1 MPGYGGAARFKT
13 VVDRLRA
20 DAAQKPRG
28 RHNRHKPKSKGTLLV
43 SSGDNFL
50 AGLALLYGFQNGP
63 PWPDAVVANA
73 LGYDAM
79 TIGNHEFDFGQA
91 RLAEFIAGVDDDI
104 PFITANLGFDGTL
117 LEDLADDRRI
127 APSVIVER
135 KRERIGV
142 IGLTTPDISSIS
154 SPGNVTIERDLAPV
168 VNAQVDRLK
177 RRGVD
182 KIIVSAHLQGIA
194 ADNALIPM
202 VRGVDLWIAGGGDD
216 LLANPDDTLIPGDA
230 SVGPYPSIVEDA
242 RGNDVLIV
250 STAGEYKYVGR
261 LTVDF
266 DRSGRVTRVNDSKS
280 GPVRVSGTPTD
291 PDFAPEDPFVK
302 ANAVDPVAEFSA
314 GLASQPNGT
323 TEVDLRRTVPGLS
336 GVNDPGRR
344 RESGYGSVVADSF
357 LWKARQLAAAD
368 PQIDEPTVGLT
379 NGGGIREDILAG
391 PINKAETFA
400 ALPFFNQ
407 IVVVEDIGCEQFRQI
422 LERAYSGLP
431 GIAGQFAHLAGARV
445 EVDPTRPVQ
454 VVNMGPPV
462 TIATPGQRVRNLWL
476 TNGTPSNTADDT
488 QLIANG
494 TAVAS
499 CPTFDLATT
508 DFSARDGDA
517 YPFTAQGLTFIPV
530 GALYNQAFE
539 DYIVAPTAQGG
550 LGGTIT
556 AAQYPV
562 LPPAGAVRR
571 ITIAGDSTV
580 LGYRPGAFTPACPS
594 SAGTASRS
602 GGRSAWPRFVAEASL
617 VSRQDHHRDGE
628 CHDGVVAIASSTRTA
643 CSASEV
649 RPLAAVRGLPVP

>member
-1 MPGYGGAARFKT
+1 VRISVRRVAVLASAVSLAAAGWAAPASGDGKHKGKKQSDFRLTLLHNNDGESKLATGSSRPGYGGAARFKT
-13 VVDRLRA
+13 VVDRLRTE
-20 DAAQKPRG
+20 AAQKPRG
-28 RHNRHKPKSKGTLLV
+28 RDNRHKPKSAGTLMV

-50 AGLALLYGFQNGP
+50 AGLALLYGFQTGP
-63 PWPDAVVANA
+63 PWPDAIVANA

-91 RLAEFIAGVDDDI
+91 RLAEFIEGVDDDI
-104 PFITANLGFDGTL
+104 PFITANLGFEGTL
-117 LEDLADDRRI
+117 LEDLADDGRI
-127 APSVIVER
+127 APSVIVRRRGER
-135 KRERIGV
+135 VGI

-168 VNAQVDRLK
+168 VNRQVDRL
-177 RRGVD
+177 RWRGVD

-202 VRGVDLWIAGGGDD
+202 VRGVDIWIAGGGDD
-216 LLANPDDTLIPGDA
+216 LLASPSDTLIPGDT
-230 SVGPYPSIVEDA
+230 SVGSYPSIVRDA
-242 RGNDVLIV
+242 RGSDVLVV

-266 DRSGRVTRVNDSKS
+266 DRWGRVTSVDDSRS

-302 ANAVDPVAEFSA
+302 ANAVDPVDAFSA
-314 GLASQPNGT
+314 SLASQPNGT
-323 TEVDLRRTVPGLS
+323 TEAALRRTVPPAAT
-336 GVNDPGRR
+336 NDPIRR
-344 RESGYGSVVADSF
+344 RESGYGSLVADSF
-357 LWKARQLAAAD
+357 LWKARQLAATD

-379 NGGGIREDILAG
+379 NGGGIRNDIDAG

-431 GIAGQFAHLAGARV
+431 GITGQFAHLAGARV
-445 EVDPTRPVQ
+445 EVDPARPAI
-454 VVNMGPPV
+454 VVSPTPV
-462 TIATPGQRVRNLWL
+462 TITTPGQRVRNLWL
-476 TNGTPSNTADDT
+476 TNGTPQNTADDT

-499 CPTFDLATT
+499 CPTIDLATT

-517 YPFTAQGLTFIPV
+517 YPFTGQGLTFLPV

-539 DYIVAPTAQGG
+539 DYIVAPTTEGG
-550 LGGTIT
+550 LGGTVT
-556 AAQYPV
+556 AAQYPE

-571 ITIAGDSTV
+571 ITIAGD
-580 LGYRPGAFTPACPS
+580 
-594 SAGTASRS
+594 
-602 GGRSAWPRFVAEASL
+602 
-617 VSRQDHHRDGE
+617 
-628 CHDGVVAIASSTRTA
+628 
-643 CSASEV
+643 
-649 RPLAAVRGLPVP
+649 